1 LLVVRPGALTTVQ
14 DAGRVG
20 LAHLGVP
27 RAGPLDSGAAKAA
40 NRLVG
45 NPEDAAVLE
54 TTLTGAA
61 LRAAPVSCSTPP
73 AAGRILIAVTGAEA
87 AVSVAGRPV
96 PRGVPVRVGA
106 GELVDI
112 GPARHGVRSYLA
124 VAGGIAVAPVLGSR
138 SRDTLAGI
146 GPAPLTVGARL
157 PVGDLPPPAGA
168 AAPPAAALQD
178 AAAPPPPPHLQ
189 AGAAPPAAGTPAPSG
204 PVRLRLTPGPHEEW
218 FGPEGLACLLSA
230 PYALSPHSNRIGARL
245 SGMPVPRRRAE
256 ELESEG
262 MVLGA
267 VQVPPDG
274 QPVVLLADHP
284 TTGGYPVIGVVDP
297 RDLDELAQVRPGGAV
312 QFVPAAAEPGRE
324 ADP

>member
-1 LLVVRPGALTTVQ
+1 
-14 DAGRVG
+14 
-20 LAHLGVP
+20 
-27 RAGPLDSGAAKAA
+27 
-40 NRLVG
+40 
-45 NPEDAAVLE
+45 
-54 TTLTGAA
+54 
-61 LRAAPVSCSTPP
+61 
-73 AAGRILIAVTGAEA
+73 
-87 AVSVAGRPV
+87 
-96 PRGVPVRVGA
+96 VPVRVGA

-157 PVGDLPPPAGA
+157 PVGDPPKSAAALQDPA

-178 AAAPPPPPHLQ
+178 AAAPPPAAALQDAAAPPPAPHLQ